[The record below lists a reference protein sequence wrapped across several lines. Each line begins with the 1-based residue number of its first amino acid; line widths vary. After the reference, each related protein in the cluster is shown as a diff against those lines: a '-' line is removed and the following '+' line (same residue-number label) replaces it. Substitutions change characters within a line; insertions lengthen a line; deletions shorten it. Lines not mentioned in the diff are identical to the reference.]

1 MGSNSRISVC
11 TPVGPTRKSE
21 PAGTL
26 TAYYAHAPTCLLALA
41 CGILLVLGKPASI
54 LSLLLGRWVV
64 IGACKALAPW
74 NTLKLNIRTLSLL
87 CYSLLCVVGLLHV
100 CVYRFT
106 YDSDFGPYGDD
117 SRYFEKMLALVNGY
131 EYESPLSYIFTV
143 TPYQY
148 VLAAVYLGLSL
159 VGKPELLDLL
169 PINWAAGAICVGLSY
184 LLACQLTGRR
194 CSAALTV
201 AALMGS
207 AVFVDSVV
215 HLYRDGLMCVAF
227 LACLLA
233 AVRRRYVL
241 ALVLAVAA
249 GAMRGA
255 NGFVALIAVVFLV
268 ISNAHVTKRARVLAV
283 VAAAGAFGVT
293 LVLFQDL
300 LLSRTTSM
308 LFETAKQEYAVRPLS
323 VREVIEGRREELFLS
338 RQKTGGVYDIM
349 YRSPW
354 SVVIGPVMQMF
365 YPVTFDDAVHTEE
378 VHIEGWR
385 LFTVRML
392 RPYSV
397 LRWVNILLLIKL
409 GPMTLIGIYR
419 GLRGPLVRKVIVCT
433 FLTLVAGVSFVS
445 FQDRHAC
452 MFIVLLPA
460 LLGFAEEARST
471 RAERVLGG
479 CFLGVIFLFNIR
491 RLLIS

>member
-1 MGSNSRISVC
+1 
-11 TPVGPTRKSE
+11 
-21 PAGTL
+21 
-26 TAYYAHAPTCLLALA
+26 
-41 CGILLVLGKPASI
+41 
-54 LSLLLGRWVV
+54 
-64 IGACKALAPW
+64 
-74 NTLKLNIRTLSLL
+74 
-87 CYSLLCVVGLLHV
+87 
-100 CVYRFT
+100 
-106 YDSDFGPYGDD
+106 
-117 SRYFEKMLALVNGY
+117 MLALVNGY
-131 EYESPLSYIFTV
+131 EYHSPLGYVFTK
-143 TPYQY
+143 TPYEY
-148 VLAAVYLGLSL
+148 VLAAVYRGLSL

-169 PINWAAGAICVGLSY
+169 PINWATGAICVGLSY

-215 HLYRDGLMCVAF
+215 HLYRDGLLCVAF

-233 AVRRRYVL
+233 SVRRQYVL
-241 ALVLAVAA
+241 ALVLAVAV

-255 NGFVALIAVVFLV
+255 SGAVALVVVASLV
-268 ISNAHVTKRARVLAV
+268 ILNAHLTKRARVLAV
-283 VAAAGAFGVT
+283 VATAGAFGVT

-300 LLSRTTSM
+300 LFSRTTSL
-308 LFETAKQEYAVRPLS
+308 LFREADQEYDVGPRS
-323 VREVIEGRREELFLS
+323 VGEVLDERREVLFLS
-338 RQKTGGVYDIM
+338 KQKTGGVYDTV

-354 SVVIGPVMQMF
+354 FVVIGPVMQMF
-365 YPVTFDDAVHTEE
+365 YPVTFDDAVHAEE

-392 RPYSV
+392 RPYAV
-397 LRWVNILLLIKL
+397 LRWVTILLLIKL

-445 FQDRHAC
+445 FQPRHAC

-460 LLGFAEEARST
+460 LLGFAEEARSP

-491 RLLIS
+491 RLLVS